1 MSLPETNAA
10 REGRMKLRQCKREG
24 CTKEFYVPSVGQL
37 GANRRYCGVA
47 CRGAV
52 ASAKQRAVEQERRK
66 RRAATEGKR

>member
-1 MSLPETNAA
+1 
-10 REGRMKLRQCKREG
+10 MKLRQCKREG

-52 ASAKQRAVEQERRK
+52 ASARSSGPSSRRGASDARR
-66 RRAATEGKR
+66 RRANDERTAREE